1 MSTKKTHIQ
10 KAKETKENRKTKKA
24 KEEKEKENV
33 VVVNNT
39 CGNLAR
45 SDDIVWEFALYTT
58 NLRDVCIYFAIKE
71 RGLWS
76 ANCDQPTK
84 REDILKSNK
93 LWKTFAYI
101 YLIHV
106 QDENEYVLK
115 CSKNVLIYIFYSP
128 YISNF

>member
-45 SDDIVWEFALYTT
+45 YDDIV
-58 NLRDVCIYFAIKE
+58 
-71 RGLWS
+71 
-76 ANCDQPTK
+76 
-84 REDILKSNK
+84 
-93 LWKTFAYI
+93 
-101 YLIHV
+101 
-106 QDENEYVLK
+106 
-115 CSKNVLIYIFYSP
+115 
-128 YISNF
+128 